1 MFFRNLETQKNI
13 IMDNIEEC
21 DYGFF
26 CDLETEQIIVYP
38 KQKIGFNNYLP
49 SIKENYILDI
59 CDSNKSLYAE
69 NMKAAFLDNFNFKSI
84 LLYVLVSFS
93 SIYITTRLFYKNH
106 N

>member
-38 KQKIGFNNYLP
+38 KQKIGF
-49 SIKENYILDI
+49 I
-59 CDSNKSLYAE
+59 NKH
-69 NMKAAFLDNFNFKSI
+69 N
-84 LLYVLVSFS
+84 
-93 SIYITTRLFYKNH
+93 LFYKRIGTVIVSLTVLKK
-106 N
+106 